1 MAEQEAKISNSDS
14 VDLLALTAELV
25 AIPSV
30 SHDEERITDH
40 LERLLAPATWLDVV
54 RLGNNLVAR
63 TNLGR
68 SYRMVLAGHSDTV
81 PPNLNEEA
89 RIEGDVLWGIGSCD
103 MKSGLA
109 TILQLALSVPEPSI
123 DVTYVFYAC
132 EEVTTGDNGLEMLFL
147 DRPDL
152 VACDAA
158 LLAEP
163 TAARVEAG
171 CQGIL
176 QMDAITTGRRAH
188 TARGWLG
195 VNALHRMA
203 PVIEAVASYEGRRV
217 EIDGCQ
223 FREGLQAVK
232 LAAGVADN
240 VVPDRAV
247 MRVNH
252 RFAPD
257 RTYEEAAAHLQEVLS
272 AADELKVVEFALAA
286 APGLDHPLLQALL
299 AEAGGTYTGK
309 LGWTD
314 VARFAA
320 RGIPAV
326 NFGPGD
332 PVTAHTQ
339 EEHVTREDIERV
351 YTVIYNLITKEHDL

>member
-1 MAEQEAKISNSDS
+1 MD
-14 VDLLALTAELV
+14 LTASLV

-30 SHDEERITDH
+30 SFDEAVITDH
-40 LERLLAPATWLDVV
+40 IESLLAAAPWLKVE

-63 TNLGR
+63 TDLGHPTR
-68 SYRMVLAGHSDTV
+68 LVLAGHTDTV
-81 PPNLNEEA
+81 PPNQNEVP
-89 RIEGDVLWGIGSCD
+89 RIEDGVLWGIGSCD

-109 TILQLALSVPEPSI
+109 AILHLALTVPEPAV

-132 EEVTTGDNGLEMLFL
+132 EEVTTGDNGLEMLFEV
-147 DRPDL
+147 RPDL
-152 VACDAA
+152 VEGDAA

-163 TAARVEAG
+163 TAAQVEAG

-176 QMDAITTGRRAH
+176 QMDATTTGRRAH

-203 PVIEAVASYEGRRV
+203 PLLDAITAYEGRRV
-217 EIDGCQ
+217 VIDGCQ
-223 FREGLQAVK
+223 FREGLQAVRIT
-232 LAAGVADN
+232 AGVADN

-257 RTYEEAAAHLQEVLS
+257 RTYEEAAVHLREVLS
-272 AADELKVVEFALAA
+272 AADELKVVEFAVAA
-286 APGLDHPLLQALL
+286 PPGLDHPLLQALL
-299 AEAGGTYTGK
+299 AAAGGSYTGK

-332 PVTAHTQ
+332 PVVAHTQ
-339 EEHVTREDIERV
+339 EEHVSRADLDRV
-351 YTVIYNLITKEHDL
+351 YSVIKNLISTPVP

>member
-1 MAEQEAKISNSDS
+1 MRISVPVS
-14 VDLLALTAELV
+14 VDLLELTAQLV

-30 SHDEERITDH
+30 SFNEALITDH
-40 LERLLAPATWLDVV
+40 IESLLAPAGWLEVV
-54 RLGNNLVAR
+54 RMGNNLVAR

-68 SYRMVLAGHSDTV
+68 PSRIVLAGHTDTV
-81 PPNLNEEA
+81 PPNQNETP
-89 RIEGDVLWGIGSCD
+89 RIEDGVLWGIGSCD
-103 MKSGLA
+103 MKSGVA
-109 TILQLALSVPEPSI
+109 AILHLALTVPEPEV

-132 EEVTTGDNGLEMLFL
+132 EEVTTGDNGLEMLFEV
-147 DRPDL
+147 RPDL
-152 VACDAA
+152 VAGDAA

-163 TAARVEAG
+163 TAAQVEAG

-203 PVIEAVASYEGRRV
+203 PVIDAVAAYEGREV
-217 EIDGCQ
+217 VIDGCR
-223 FREGLQAVK
+223 FREGLQAVRIN
-232 LAAGVADN
+232 AGVADN

-247 MRVNH
+247 LRVNH

-257 RTYEEAAAHLQEVLS
+257 RTFEDAAAHLQQVLF
-272 AADELKVVEFALAA
+272 AADELIVVEYAVAA

-299 AEAGGTYTGK
+299 AEAGGSYTGK

-332 PVTAHTQ
+332 PVVAHTQ
-339 EEHVTREDIERV
+339 EEHVTRNDIDRV
-351 YTVIYNLITKEHDL
+351 YSVIRNLITTKVPAP

>member
-1 MAEQEAKISNSDS
+1 M
-14 VDLLALTAELV
+14 TAELV

-30 SHDEERITDH
+30 SFNEALITDH
-40 LERLLAPATWLDVV
+40 LESLLARADWLDVV

-63 TNLGR
+63 TALGR
-68 SYRMVLAGHSDTV
+68 SKRLVLAGHSDTV
-81 PPNLNEEA
+81 PPNNNEVP
-89 RIEGDVLWGIGSCD
+89 RIEDGVLWGIGSAD

-109 TILQLALSVPEPSI
+109 TILNLALTVKEPAV

-132 EEVTTGDNGLEMLFL
+132 EEVTTGDNGLEMLFQE
-147 DRPDL
+147 RPDL
-152 VACDAA
+152 VAADAA
-158 LLAEP
+158 ILAEP
-163 TAARVEAG
+163 TAAQVEAG

-203 PVIEAVASYEGRRV
+203 PVIEAVAAYEGRRV
-217 EIDGCQ
+217 DIDGCR
-223 FREGLQAVK
+223 FREGLQAVRIT
-232 LAAGVADN
+232 AGVADN

-257 RTYEEAAAHLQEVLS
+257 RTYEEAASHLREVL
-272 AADELKVVEFALAA
+272 AGADELNVVEHAVAA
-286 APGLDHPLLQALL
+286 PPGLDHPLLQALL
-299 AEAGGTYTGK
+299 AEAGGSFTGK

-332 PVTAHTQ
+332 PVVAHTH
-339 EEHVTREDIERV
+339 EEHVTRSDLDRV
-351 YTVIYNLITKEHDL
+351 HTVLRNLISREPGW

>member
-1 MAEQEAKISNSDS
+1 
-14 VDLLALTAELV
+14 
-25 AIPSV
+25 
-30 SHDEERITDH
+30 
-40 LERLLAPATWLDVV
+40 
-54 RLGNNLVAR
+54 
-63 TNLGR
+63 
-68 SYRMVLAGHSDTV
+68 
-81 PPNLNEEA
+81 
-89 RIEGDVLWGIGSCD
+89 
-103 MKSGLA
+103 
-109 TILQLALSVPEPSI
+109 
-123 DVTYVFYAC
+123 
-132 EEVTTGDNGLEMLFL
+132 LEMLF
-147 DRPDL
+147 DVRPDL
-152 VACDAA
+152 VEGDAA

-163 TAARVEAG
+163 TAAQVEAG

-203 PVIEAVASYEGRRV
+203 PLLDAIAAYEGRRV

-223 FREGLQAVK
+223 FREGLQAVRMT
-232 LAAGVADN
+232 AGVADN

-257 RTYEEAAAHLQEVLS
+257 RTHEEAAEHLREVLS
-272 AADELKVVEFALAA
+272 AADELEVVEFAVAA
-286 APGLDHPLLQALL
+286 PPGLDHPLLQALL
-299 AEAGGTYTGK
+299 AEAGGSYTGK

-332 PVTAHTQ
+332 PVVAHTQ
-339 EEHVTREDIERV
+339 EEHVSRADLDRV
-351 YTVIYNLITKEHDL
+351 YSVIKNLISTPVP